1 MAGSS
6 KNNLSNF
13 SPDGTEENPLPC
25 ADKLAFDTSK
35 EAQGMATASE
45 WRYGGKL
52 KVYKCRH
59 CRLYHLATEH
69 EE

>member
-1 MAGSS
+1 MS
-6 KNNLSNF
+6 
-13 SPDGTEENPLPC
+13 EEPPLPC
-25 ADKLAFDTSK
+25 ADKLAFDTP
-35 EAQGMATASE
+35 AAARATATISE

-59 CRLYHLATEH
+59 CHLYHLSSNY